1 MVSSP
6 QMDSELLRRVFPGES
21 QIAARLRELD
31 WSSNTLGP
39 PDSWPQSLQTAIA
52 ICLASRMPM
61 QVWWGRDR
69 VLLYNDA
76 SVRMLGARH
85 PSVLARSGCDGFTA
99 DVWAVIGPAI
109 DRVFADGETSWCESV
124 PVRLPGLVAEQESFV
139 TFSFAPIRG
148 EDGSVAGVFGASVDV
163 TETVLGSRRLSTLHK
178 LGTAVATAHTLAD
191 LGTTLASVLRGNQDI
206 PLAVLYTVEDRTAR
220 AAAWIHTS
228 EQDSGLPETVS
239 DGVLARVIENEEPAE
254 LATHGD
260 AKRPALALPIRGSHG
275 LLGILVC
282 GLSPHVPLDDGYRSF
297 LDLVGAHV
305 GSALLDIREP
315 GSGRAP
321 QPMAAPQLRTKD
333 AFLSIIAHELR
344 NPLSALM
351 TTLQAL
357 MLRTPSPEIEL
368 MERSVR
374 RLSGIVDNLLD
385 VSRIAR
391 GRLELRPKP
400 SELANIIDRAMELV
414 TPMFEERNTQV
425 FVRVPRV
432 GLRLDVD
439 PERIAQAIAN
449 LLSNAARYSEPGSR
463 VWIHATR
470 DYDRVRIV
478 IKDEGSGIEPE
489 RLAVIFEAFYQAPES
504 RPRSAGVGL
513 GLAIARSLVELHGG
527 TLQVTSPGAGQG
539 TECLIE
545 LPTEA
550 RAVAAATTTVA
561 PASRRRL
568 LLVEDNDDSARALKS
583 ALEQLG
589 YIVALAHD
597 GPIALNVARS
607 FEPDVVLMDIGLPV
621 MDGWELARRLREIR
635 GPAHET
641 PVVAVTAF
649 DRDID
654 KQRSN
659 EAGFVEHLVKP
670 IDLAKLQQVVE
681 SLPLRSGT

>member
-6 QMDSELLRRVFPGES
+6 QMDSEILRRVFPGES

-31 WSSNTLGP
+31 WSNSVLGT
-39 PDSWPQSLQTAIA
+39 PDTWPQSLQTAIA

-76 SVRMLGARH
+76 SVRILGTRH
-85 PSVLARSGCDGFTA
+85 PRVLARSGCDGFTA
-99 DVWAVIGPAI
+99 EVWAVIGPAI

-124 PVRLPGLVAEQESFV
+124 PMQLPHLVAEQESFV

-178 LGTAVATAHTLAD
+178 LGTAVATAHTIAD
-191 LGTTLASVLRGNQDI
+191 LGNTLTSVLRGNPDI
-206 PLAVLYTVEDRTAR
+206 PLAVLYAVEDRTAR

-228 EQDSGLPETVS
+228 EQDSGLPASVQ

-254 LATHGD
+254 LTTHGD

-315 GSGRAP
+315 GSSRGA
-321 QPMAAPQLRTKD
+321 QPVTAPQLRTKD

-414 TPMFEERNTQV
+414 TPMFNERNTQV

-463 VWIHATR
+463 VWIQATR
-470 DYDRVRIV
+470 DYDRVKIV

-527 TLQVTSPGAGQG
+527 TLQVSSPGAGQG
-539 TECLIE
+539 TECQIE

-550 RAVAAATTTVA
+550 RVVAAATTTVA

-589 YIVALAHD
+589 YVVALAHD
-597 GPIALNVARS
+597 GPVALNVARS

-621 MDGWELARRLREIR
+621 MDGWELAKRLREVR
-635 GPAHET
+635 GPAHDT

-649 DRDID
+649 DRDVD
-654 KQRSN
+654 KQRSS